1 MTAIA
6 QKPHRSTA
14 GADGMIAF
22 QQQLRALNEI
32 IMVAI
37 NAAQAIASRQSAAV
51 SELNLQMAALVSHST
66 TPAAPQDG
74 VAAALA
80 FAKQAFDANIVHR
93 IAITEIAAKMETD
106 ALAILS
112 RSVSA
117 GLDGFGGAMQKISGA
132 ERQAF
137 ADDQ

>member
-1 MTAIA
+1 MTEIA
-6 QKPHRSTA
+6 QKPDPSTA
-14 GADGMIAF
+14 SAVGMIAF
-22 QQQLRALNEI
+22 QQQLRMLNEI

-37 NAAQAIASRQSAAV
+37 NGAQAIASRQSAV
-51 SELNLQMAALVSHST
+51 SELNQQMAALASRST
-66 TPAAPQDG
+66 TPAAPRDG

-80 FAKQAFDANIVHR
+80 FAKQAFDANIAHR

-117 GLDGFGGAMQKISGA
+117 GLDDFGGATQKMSGA
-132 ERQAF
+132 RG
-137 ADDQ
+137 

>member
-1 MTAIA
+1 MTELA
-6 QKPHRSTA
+6 QKPDLNTA
-14 GADGMIAF
+14 SADGMIAF
-22 QQQLRALNEI
+22 QQQLRMLNEI

-37 NAAQAIASRQSAAV
+37 NAAQAIASRQSVAV
-51 SELNLQMAALVSHST
+51 SELNQQMAALVSQST
-66 TPAAPQDG
+66 TPAAPRDG

-80 FAKQAFDANIVHR
+80 FAKQAFDANIAHR

-117 GLDGFGGAMQKISGA
+117 GLDGFGGTMQKISGA
-132 ERQAF
+132 KG
-137 ADDQ
+137 

>member
-1 MTAIA
+1 MTEFA
-6 QKPHRSTA
+6 QKPDLNTA
-14 GADGMIAF
+14 SADGMIAF
-22 QQQLRALNEI
+22 QQQLRMLNEI

-51 SELNLQMAALVSHST
+51 SELNQQMAALVSRST
-66 TPAAPQDG
+66 TPAASRDG

-80 FAKQAFDANIVHR
+80 FAKQAFDANIAHR
-93 IAITEIAAKMETD
+93 IAVTEIAAKMETD

-117 GLDGFGGAMQKISGA
+117 GLDGFGNTMQKISSVKG
-132 ERQAF
+132 
-137 ADDQ
+137 